1 MENHKE
7 KQSIVQAQLTK
18 STSTGKLTKPDV
30 QIANPCFT
38 CPERLCIIQGDS
50 LKLKTFSKRK
60 GTGIEDPYRN
70 IYICGLYSRL
80 MTES

>member
-30 QIANPCFT
+30 QIALSFPISWA
-38 CPERLCIIQGDS
+38 EVD
-50 LKLKTFSKRK
+50 KRQMHA
-60 GTGIEDPYRN
+60 N
-70 IYICGLYSRL
+70 IKV
-80 MTES
+80 